1 MPPRRR
7 LTPGQRRAEILDVG
21 ARLFAELPY
30 DHVQMDQIAER
41 AGISR
46 ALLYRHFPKKSA
58 LFAAIYQRAAESL
71 QSEVRFEPD
80 VPLAEQVAAGLD
92 AHLEYFAA
100 NRNTVLAANRALSG
114 DPVVQAIVYGEHAAM
129 REVVLRATGV
139 TGAVRETVSA
149 ILTSWLMFVHTLC
162 LDWLENDSL
171 TRDQVRS
178 TCLGALT
185 GALAALEDSPHP
197 PN

>member
-1 MPPRRR
+1 
-7 LTPGQRRAEILDVG
+7 
-21 ARLFAELPY
+21 
-30 DHVQMDQIAER
+30 
-41 AGISR
+41 
-46 ALLYRHFPKKSA
+46 
-58 LFAAIYQRAAESL
+58 
-71 QSEVRFEPD
+71 
-80 VPLAEQVAAGLD
+80 
-92 AHLEYFAA
+92 
-100 NRNTVLAANRALSG
+100 
-114 DPVVQAIVYGEHAAM
+114 M

-171 TRDQVRS
+171 TRDEVRS